1 MSQTCAY
8 PRRACVRGMPAC
20 ASQVLLIDRFLEAQ
34 RTGRSLCHQLI
45 MGQGKTTVIAPLLAI
60 MLADGALS
68 VISVVPQH
76 LVHSARSILREKL
89 GALARLPVNG
99 ARSTH
104 APERDA
110 NAPRAPQ

>member
-1 MSQTCAY
+1 
-8 PRRACVRGMPAC
+8 MPAR
-20 ASQVLLIDRFLEAQ
+20 APQVLLIDRFLEAQ

-89 GALARLPVNG
+89 GALARLPVYG
-99 ARSTH
+99 ARSTP